1 MTIARPGKFTVPAT
15 GTPAPGSDLAIGT
28 SIPRGIV
35 GIVVLA
41 VLLMILAFLGGL
53 VVFIIRVARKSS
65 MRRAIA

>member
-15 GTPAPGSDLAIGT
+15 GTPTPGSDLAIGT